1 MAVPPIQ
8 RSQQAAPAGPEAS
21 AAWHSK
27 PVLFD
32 VVLGLLIVVV
42 LPLAILAIPNTVS
55 VVAHLLPPDM
65 DRVGLMRAHGLSV
78 PATMLTVPLA
88 AIALRRWKVAHVLVG
103 GLALLALA
111 DALGGFAGSTWMVG
125 VLRVAHGVGAGL
137 LLPATLVA
145 VWDRGMVMRAIW
157 AGALSA
163 GLLTAQALALWP
175 LDGATS
181 WQITLQP
188 YPMVTGIALG
198 LAAIY
203 FVLWVL
209 SGQNAAPRPQGVESS
224 RLTMSAVPAA
234 GIAALAVGTTYS
246 DWGAGLVIV
255 AAVLSV
261 GALLTLASIG
271 ASSGRTLAYA
281 TVAVGV
287 VLLPSAA
294 QTTYVEMGGL
304 GGPGLSGLWK
314 PFAIAAVLAVVAAVA
329 VVRWGR
335 DSHRWM
341 VPAGLLAIVM
351 GLCCVRAMVPT
362 SAGMW
367 LVVPFTFLAAGAAV
381 ALTAAVRQAAI
392 GGALFALT
400 LCFPGVLAGYLLGT
414 GVQVTLLRE
423 ARNQQQLVDN
433 FVGALHLWALLGGFL
448 VVAIIVLASWRARR
462 EPVAGGGAPEVVPGS
477 GGGKGTREAVAE
489 ETPVVPVVPA
499 PAPAAV
505 PGSSLSGEDSGGA
518 EAPVLASVVVA
529 RQEDGDAAPVREVK
543 ALADERR
550 GAAGGRSSGDGRGA
564 GKGVPGAEGRS
575 GEGLGGEGRGAEV
588 VGKGAASP
596 VAPREVPQAASQE
609 SGRVGHGGRA
619 GAGEGPAS
627 AAGTGADA
635 ETGAQAGEGG
645 AAGAGE
651 GPQTAPQVAPG
662 ARSHE
667 SAAEVSEGA
676 DVESG
681 EHRPVESGERRPVE
695 SAEHRPVESAEHR
708 AAAPGADDDER
719 DDAPTGE
726 VPRITGDALK
736 LPVVPPP
743 AQSPEDTV

>member
-1 MAVPPIQ
+1 M
-8 RSQQAAPAGPEAS
+8 
-21 AAWHSK
+21 
-27 PVLFD
+27 LFD
-32 VVLGLLIVVV
+32 VVLGLLVVVV

-88 AIALRRWKVAHVLVG
+88 AIMLSRWKVAHVLVS

-157 AGALSA
+157 AGSLSA

-209 SGQNAAPRPQGVESS
+209 SGQNAAPRPQGVERS
-224 RLTMSAVPAA
+224 RLTMSAAPAA

-246 DWGAGLVIV
+246 SWGAGLVLV
-255 AAVLSV
+255 AAALSV
-261 GALLTLASIG
+261 GALLALASIG
-271 ASSGRTLAYA
+271 ASGGRTLAYS

-314 PFAIAAVLAVVAAVA
+314 PFAIAAVLAVAAAVA

-335 DSHRWM
+335 DSQRWM

-362 SAGMW
+362 SAGTW

-423 ARNQQQLVDN
+423 ARSQQQLVDN
-433 FVGALHLWALLGGFL
+433 FVGALHLWALVGGFL
-448 VVAIIVLASWRARR
+448 VVAIIVLASLRARR
-462 EPVAGGGAPEVVPGS
+462 EPVTGGGAPEVVPGS
-477 GGGKGTREAVAE
+477 GGGKGAREAGVE

-499 PAPAAV
+499 PAPADL
-505 PGSSLSGEDSGGA
+505 PEDSSSGRASGEA

-529 RQEDGDAAPVREVK
+529 RQEGGDAGSARPREVK
-543 ALADERR
+543 ALADESR
-550 GAAGGRSSGDGRGA
+550 GAGGGRSAGNGRAAGKGRSGDGREAEDA
-564 GKGVPGAEGRS
+564 GKEAGSP
-575 GEGLGGEGRGAEV
+575 LGSRE
-588 VGKGAASP
+588 AA
-596 VAPREVPQAASQE
+596 QAASQE
-609 SGRVGHGGRA
+609 SARAEHG
-619 GAGEGPAS
+619 
-627 AAGTGADA
+627 
-635 ETGAQAGEGG
+635 GG
-645 AAGAGE
+645 AAAAERAGEAREGAVDGVADQTADHAAEHSAERVAEHPADKGAGQAAGQAPPRE
-651 GPQTAPQVAPG
+651 ETAPPT
-662 ARSHE
+662 
-667 SAAEVSEGA
+667 
-676 DVESG
+676 
-681 EHRPVESGERRPVE
+681 P
-695 SAEHRPVESAEHR
+695 
-708 AAAPGADDDER
+708 DDDER

-726 VPRITGDALK
+726 VPRIPADAVK